1 MNPILPL
8 MQREWLQHRF
18 AWALLALVPLGLA
31 LLFAGFANVNV
42 DGESMAEVGEARLAP
57 AIALGSMAGSTLLLF
72 VVLWVSSLIIISG
85 LARRDYGDRSVEFWM
100 SLPVGHGTSLAVPLA
115 VHLLLVPAAAL
126 GVGLLGGWLL
136 SLVLVGR
143 FVGLGE
149 WFALP
154 WGAVL
159 TAALAVLG
167 RLLAGLVLATLWVSP
182 LVMLLI
188 LANAWFRRWGL
199 VVLVVG
205 LGIGGWLMDRVF
217 GQPIVTD
224 LVRELMLNAGRA
236 LVGAGGEGMV
246 VGKDGEADVVLG
258 LLPGWAWHD
267 LLAALRQLASPL
279 LLGGLLFAAAC
290 FALLVDWRRRG
301 TSAAA

>member
-1 MNPILPL
+1 MNLLLPL

-31 LLFAGFANVNV
+31 LVVASFASVSV
-42 DGESMAEVGEARLAP
+42 DGATLVEAGEMRLAP
-57 AIALGSMAGSTLLLF
+57 ALALGSMVASTALLF
-72 VVLWVSSLIIISG
+72 VILWVASLILISG
-85 LARRDYGDRSVEFWM
+85 LARRDHGDRSIEFWM
-100 SLPVGHGTSLAVPLA
+100 SLPVGHGTSLAVPLL

-126 GVGLLGGWLL
+126 GTGLLGGWLL

-149 WFALP
+149 WFTLP
-154 WGAVL
+154 WGVL
-159 TAALAVLG
+159 LGAALAVLA
-167 RLLAGLVLATLWVSP
+167 RLLAGLLLATLWIAP

-205 LGIGGWLMDRVF
+205 IGIGGFVMDRAF

-224 LVRELMLNAGRA
+224 LVRDLLVNAGRA
-236 LVGAGGEGMV
+236 LAGAGGGGMV
-246 VGKDGEADVVLG
+246 IGRGEEVDLVLG
-258 LLPGWAWHD
+258 QVPGWAWHD
-267 LLAALRQLASPL
+267 FVAALRALVSPL
-279 LLGGLLFAAAC
+279 LLGGLLFAGAC
-290 FALLVDWRRRG
+290 FALLVDWRRR
-301 TSAAA
+301 AI

>member
-18 AWALLALVPLGLA
+18 AWALLALLPPGLA
-31 LLFAGFANVNV
+31 LLVAAFANVNV
-42 DGESMAEVGEARLAP
+42 DGESLAEVGEARLAP
-57 AIALGSMAGSTLLLF
+57 VIALGSMAASTMLLF
-72 VVLWVSSLIIISG
+72 VILWVSSLIIISG
-85 LARRDYGDRSVEFWM
+85 LARRDHGDRSNEFWM

-126 GVGLLGGWLL
+126 AVGLLSGWAL

-143 FVGLGE
+143 YVGVGE

-159 TAALAVLG
+159 GAALAVLG

-205 LGIGGWLMDRVF
+205 IGIGGWLMDRVF

-224 LVRELMLNAGRA
+224 LVRDLTIHAGRSLLGA
-236 LVGAGGEGMV
+236 SGESMQVGRNESADIVLSLV
-246 VGKDGEADVVLG
+246 
-258 LLPGWAWHD
+258 PGWAWHD
-267 LLAALRQLASPL
+267 FVAALRMLASPL
-279 LLGGLLFAAAC
+279 LAGALLFAGAC
-290 FALLVDWRRRG
+290 FALLVDWRRR
-301 TSAAA
+301 AV

>member
-18 AWALLALVPLGLA
+18 AWALLALLPPGLA
-31 LLFAGFANVNV
+31 LMVAAFADVNV
-42 DGESMAEVGEARLAP
+42 DGESLAEVGEARLAP
-57 AIALGSMAGSTLLLF
+57 VIALGSMAAGTMLLF
-72 VVLWVSSLIIISG
+72 VILWVSSLIIISG
-85 LARRDYGDRSVEFWM
+85 LARRDHGDRSNEFWM
-100 SLPVGHGTSLAVPLA
+100 SLPVGHGPSLAVPLA

-126 GVGLLGGWLL
+126 AVGLLSGWAL

-143 FVGLGE
+143 YVGVGE

-159 TAALAVLG
+159 GAALAVLG
-167 RLLAGLVLATLWVSP
+167 RLLAGLLLATLWVSP

-205 LGIGGWLMDRVF
+205 IGIGGWLMDRVF

-224 LVRELMLNAGRA
+224 LVGDLLIHAGRSLLGA
-236 LVGAGGEGMV
+236 SGQSMDVGRNESADIVLSLV
-246 VGKDGEADVVLG
+246 
-258 LLPGWAWHD
+258 PGWAWHD
-267 LLAALRQLASPL
+267 LLAALRMLASPL
-279 LLGGLLFAAAC
+279 LAGALLFAGAC
-290 FALLVDWRRRG
+290 FALLVDWRRR
-301 TSAAA
+301 AV

>member
-31 LLFAGFANVNV
+31 LLALSFANIDI
-42 DGESMAEVGEARLAP
+42 DGESAARIAETRMAP
-57 AIALGSMAGSTLLLF
+57 AFALGSMAAGTALLF
-72 VVLWVSSLIIISG
+72 LILWVASLIIISG
-85 LARRDYGDRSVEFWM
+85 LARRDHGDRSVEFWM
-100 SLPVGHGTSLAVPLA
+100 SLPVGHGTSLAVPLL
-115 VHLLLVPAAAL
+115 VHLILVPAAAL
-126 GVGLLGGWLL
+126 VIGLAGGWLL

-154 WGAVL
+154 WGSVL
-159 TAALAVLG
+159 AAALAVVG
-167 RLLAGLVLATLWVSP
+167 RLLAGLVLATLWISP

-205 LGIGGWLMDRVF
+205 IGIGGMVMDRLF
-217 GQPIVTD
+217 GQPVITD
-224 LVRELMLNAGRA
+224 LVRDLFVNAARA
-236 LVGAGGEGMV
+236 LAGAGGQSMV
-246 VGKDGEADVVLG
+246 VGGDDQPDVVLG
-258 LLPGWAWHD
+258 LVPGWAWAD
-267 LLAALRQLASPL
+267 LMAALRALASPL
-279 LLGGLLFAAAC
+279 LLGALLFAAAC
-290 FALLVDWRRRG
+290 FALLVDWRRR
-301 TSAAA
+301 AI